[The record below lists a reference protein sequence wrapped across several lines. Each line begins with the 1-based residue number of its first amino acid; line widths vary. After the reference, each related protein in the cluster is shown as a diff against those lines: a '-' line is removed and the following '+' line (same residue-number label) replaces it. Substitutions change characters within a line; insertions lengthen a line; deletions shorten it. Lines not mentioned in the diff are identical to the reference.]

1 MGSRGPFGID
11 PEDIE
16 RIAREA
22 SAGLRDAAEKFGRF
36 LDDAGIPYSHSF
48 NVGTST
54 SWPRP
59 RPETTGDAGDG
70 VWAIYTVDEDG
81 SARVDQVFA
90 TELEALR
97 IHKNNTDPR
106 RLVRFLPYGVTVS
119 VLDEDT
125 ADASD
130 SAASADSADESPT
143 GDPGRAP
150 TDDES

>member
-59 RPETTGDAGDG
+59 KPETTGDAGDG
-70 VWAIYTVDEDG
+70 VWAIYTVGEDG

-97 IHKNNTDPR
+97 MHKNNTDPR

-125 ADASD
+125 E
-130 SAASADSADESPT
+130 SADEPDT
-143 GDPGRAP
+143 GDTG
-150 TDDES
+150 DDQAN